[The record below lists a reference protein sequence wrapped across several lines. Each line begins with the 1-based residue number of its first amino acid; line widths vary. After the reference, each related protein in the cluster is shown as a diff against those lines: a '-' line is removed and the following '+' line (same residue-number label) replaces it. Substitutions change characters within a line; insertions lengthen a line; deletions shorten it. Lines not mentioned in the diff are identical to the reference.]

1 MQLLSTLGWI
11 TSVKTKE
18 SEWVVPM
25 RLAVGV
31 LLLFPADG
39 SIQQLFSIYPPVAGS
54 CIRAAEMLA
63 GICFLAGCGIRLAVF
78 PTVIIF
84 AIRALANGAN
94 SFTWLRDVLDG
105 MIAPRGDWTIG
116 ATYFGVAMLLNE
128 CLVVGSGRWSVD
140 LWLSKRIEA
149 VEQSSHPA
157 VDGKCSKGKEKP

>member
-1 MQLLSTLGWI
+1 
-11 TSVKTKE
+11 
-18 SEWVVPM
+18 M

-39 SIQQLFSIYPPVAGS
+39 SIQQLFSIYPSVAGS

-94 SFTWLRDVLDG
+94 SFTWLRDVLNG
-105 MIAPRGDWTIG
+105 VIAPRGDWTIG
-116 ATYFGVAMLLNE
+116 ATYFGVAMLLSE
-128 CLVVGSGRWSVD
+128 CLVVGSGRWSID

-149 VEQSSHPA
+149 FKQSSHSA